1 MQRMCDGSAT
11 FRLGRTPGPLVVL
24 MCGLPA
30 AGKTT
35 TAEHLH
41 ARLGGVLIRSCDV
54 YQELGICLPDWVQ
67 RTRGFTHDVTAYEE
81 ARDAAYARML
91 SLLECRLTEGA
102 ELVIIDAVHG
112 ELAKR
117 RAVLHV
123 CATFGADPLLV
134 WCRCDDRQET
144 ERRIM
149 RRRGRE
155 ADPACEASD
164 RSVFDHITRLWESPS
179 RERCGSTVVPICTYD
194 TQLGTLRW
202 QCRAECT
209 ATALVEAALT
219 ARPPGQLTR
228 RYWPGGLR

>member
-1 MQRMCDGSAT
+1 MS
-11 FRLGRTPGPLVVL
+11 
-24 MCGLPA
+24 GLPA

-35 TAEHLH
+35 TAERLH

-54 YQELGICLPDWVQ
+54 YQELGICLPDWVE
-67 RTRGFTHDVTAYEE
+67 RTRGFTHDVAAYEQ

-91 SLLECRLTEGA
+91 SLLECYLTEGA

-112 ELAKR
+112 EPAKR
-117 RAVLHV
+117 RAIFHV

-134 WCRCDDRQET
+134 WCQCDDRQET

-164 RSVFDHITRLWESPS
+164 RSVFDHIARLWEPPS
-179 RERCGSTVVPICTYD
+179 HERCGSAVVPIYTYD

-202 QCRAECT
+202 LRQARPAVR
-209 ATALVEAALT
+209 ALVEEALT
-219 ARPPGQLTR
+219 VRPPAQLTR
-228 RYWPGGLR
+228 R

>member
-1 MQRMCDGSAT
+1 
-11 FRLGRTPGPLVVL
+11 

-35 TAEHLH
+35 TAERLH
-41 ARLGGVLIRSCDV
+41 AGLGGVLIRSCDV
-54 YQELGICLPDWVQ
+54 YQELGISLPDWVQ
-67 RTRGFTHDVTAYEE
+67 RTRGFTHDVTAYEQ
-81 ARDAAYARML
+81 ARDAAYARMRG
-91 SLLECRLTEGA
+91 LLECHLTTGA

-112 ELAKR
+112 EPAKR
-117 RAVLHV
+117 RAVFHV
-123 CATFGADPLLV
+123 CAAFGADPLLV
-134 WCRCDDRQET
+134 WCQCHDRKET

-164 RSVFDHITRLWESPS
+164 RSVFDHIARLWEPPS
-179 RERCGSTVVPICTYD
+179 DERCGSAVVPICTYD

>member
-1 MQRMCDGSAT
+1 MCDGFAT
-11 FRLGRTPGPLVVL
+11 FRPGRTPGALVVL

-35 TAEHLH
+35 TAERLH

-67 RTRGFTHDVTAYEE
+67 RTRGFTHDVTAYEQ
-81 ARDAAYARML
+81 ARDEAYARML
-91 SLLECRLTEGA
+91 RLLECHLTGGA

-112 ELAKR
+112 EPTKR
-117 RAVLHV
+117 RAIFHV
-123 CATFGADPLLV
+123 CARLGADPLLV
-134 WCRCDDRQET
+134 WCRCEDRQET

-164 RSVFDHITRLWESPS
+164 RSVFDHIARLWEPPS
-179 RERCGSTVVPICTYD
+179 RERCGSAVVPICTYD
-194 TQLGTLRW
+194 TQLGALRW
-202 QCRAECT
+202 VRQTGRAAAVLIE
-209 ATALVEAALT
+209 EALT
-219 ARPPGQLTR
+219 ARPPAQLTR
-228 RYWPGGLR
+228 R